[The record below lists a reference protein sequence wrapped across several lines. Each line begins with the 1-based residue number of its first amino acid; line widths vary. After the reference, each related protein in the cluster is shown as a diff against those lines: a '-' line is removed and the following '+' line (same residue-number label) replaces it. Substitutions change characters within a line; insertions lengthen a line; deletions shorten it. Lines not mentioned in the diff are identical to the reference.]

1 MLMRLQL
8 GTRKIPGI
16 RLVAIP
22 EKNMA
27 SFAIE
32 LCPGNLSE
40 AKVKW

>member
-1 MLMRLQL
+1 MRLQL

-22 EKNMA
+22 EKNMT

-40 AKVKW
+40 AKIKW